1 MRTAALLTSLSLLS
15 ACTAASSG
23 SESEVDSGTTRD
35 TGGGTV
41 DSGTGGG
48 GGDTTV
54 EADST
59 ADTAAD
65 TALDTG
71 ADTAVD
77 TATDGQGGDTTDAS
91 SDGSGAGSGC
101 EDFTLRATGALRPV
115 DIVWVIDASPSMG
128 DEIDRVEA
136 ELNAFAEGIGRSG
149 LDYRVILIGSDRQ
162 QSILAEAHNFFEIC
176 VPPPLSGAAGCPDTN
191 SDRFLHVRE
200 PIHSREA
207 MAEAMRTVGQWQGF
221 LRPDSRVHFVF
232 VTDDDERG
240 STMASQ
246 FANFADTTVGLAGRW
261 TSHAIVDFVG
271 YIDGCGIFGDTC
283 SCGDGRG
290 EQYLQLATL
299 HDGLQLSICEPDW
312 SPLFASLRERIS
324 LSDPVPCTFAL
335 PSPGD
340 QYEVDYTAISVRSV
354 TGAAST
360 DVPAVFDAA
369 ACGPEGGWYLD
380 NRANPTAML
389 LCPTTCAAD
398 ADAVEVDLSCV
409 RLKG

>member
-1 MRTAALLTSLSLLS
+1 MNLWNFRFFLPVLL
-15 ACTAASSG
+15 AGCTAASGAS
-23 SESEVDSGTTRD
+23 SDADTGTAVRD
-35 TGGGTV
+35 TGADAAADVAFDGQ
-41 DSGTGGG
+41 
-48 GGDTTV
+48 GGDP
-54 EADST
+54 
-59 ADTAAD
+59 AAD
-65 TALDTG
+65 TALDTA

-77 TATDGQGGDTTDAS
+77 TATDGQVGDTADAS
-91 SDGSGAGSGC
+91 GDGSGAGSGC

-149 LDYRVILIGSDRQ
+149 LDYRVILIGSDRE
-162 QSILAEAHNFFEIC
+162 QSILAEAHDFFEIC
-176 VPPPLSGAAGCPDTN
+176 VPPPLSGAAGCPDTD

-354 TGAAST
+354 TGAASSA
-360 DVPAVFDAA
+360 VPAVFDAA

>member
-1 MRTAALLTSLSLLS
+1 MNLWNFRFFLPVLL
-15 ACTAASSG
+15 AGCTAASGAS
-23 SESEVDSGTTRD
+23 SDADTGTAVRD
-35 TGGGTV
+35 TGADAAADVALDGQGGDTAV
-41 DSGTGGG
+41 DTGSDATATGGG
-48 GGDTTV
+48 DDAAT
-54 EADST
+54 DSGSGT
-59 ADTAAD
+59 DTAAD
-65 TALDTG
+65 TA
-71 ADTAVD
+71 A
-77 TATDGQGGDTTDAS
+77 
-91 SDGSGAGSGC
+91 DGSGAGSGC

-354 TGAAST
+354 TGAASSA
-360 DVPAVFDAA
+360 VPAVFDAA

>member
-1 MRTAALLTSLSLLS
+1 
-15 ACTAASSG
+15 
-23 SESEVDSGTTRD
+23 
-35 TGGGTV
+35 
-41 DSGTGGG
+41 
-48 GGDTTV
+48 
-54 EADST
+54 
-59 ADTAAD
+59 
-65 TALDTG
+65 
-71 ADTAVD
+71 
-77 TATDGQGGDTTDAS
+77 
-91 SDGSGAGSGC
+91 
-101 EDFTLRATGALRPV
+101 
-115 DIVWVIDASPSMG
+115 
-128 DEIDRVEA
+128 
-136 ELNAFAEGIGRSG
+136 
-149 LDYRVILIGSDRQ
+149 
-162 QSILAEAHNFFEIC
+162 LAEAHDFFEIC

-240 STMASQ
+240 TTMAAQ

-271 YIDGCGIFGDTC
+271 YIDGCGIFGTC

-290 EQYLQLATL
+290 EQYLQLASL

-324 LSDPVPCTFAL
+324 LSDPVPCTFRL
-335 PSPGD
+335 PSPGE

-354 TGAAST
+354 TGAASS

-369 ACGPEGGWYLD
+369 ACGPDGGWYLD

>member
-1 MRTAALLTSLSLLS
+1 MRAVALLSSLLLLS

-48 GGDTTV
+48 GSDTSL

-91 SDGSGAGSGC
+91 ADGSGAGSGC

-162 QSILAEAHNFFEIC
+162 QSILAEAHDFFEIC

-207 MAEAMRTVGQWQGF
+207 MAEAMRTVG
-221 LRPDSRVHFVF
+221 S
-232 VTDDDERG
+232 
-240 STMASQ
+240 
-246 FANFADTTVGLAGRW
+246 GR
-261 TSHAIVDFVG
+261 A
-271 YIDGCGIFGDTC
+271 
-283 SCGDGRG
+283 SCGP
-290 EQYLQLATL
+290 T
-299 HDGLQLSICEPDW
+299 P
-312 SPLFASLRERIS
+312 
-324 LSDPVPCTFAL
+324 
-335 PSPGD
+335 
-340 QYEVDYTAISVRSV
+340 
-354 TGAAST
+354 AST
-360 DVPAVFDAA
+360 
-369 ACGPEGGWYLD
+369 
-380 NRANPTAML
+380 
-389 LCPTTCAAD
+389 
-398 ADAVEVDLSCV
+398 LS
-409 RLKG
+409 L